1 MNISDMFESWGNT
14 TQNAWGNNTTGNF
27 FSSINPFSSQQGTP
41 LNSLFGETGLI
52 SNPTEAW
59 DQFKNGK
66 TNIVNKQIADE
77 NLAFQQENLDYQK
90 ALQETI
96 FNREDTSYQ
105 RTVNDMIKAGLNPLT
120 MNGQNDTGEVIPTE
134 AKHND
139 FVMQDQG
146 FGAMAN
152 EIFNAMNK
160 LNYYQI
166 GENINQKSKA
176 EADIKTQEAEN
187 YENTI
192 TKLKAEIE
200 NLKANTNNTNETTRG
215 KKHTNDYNEKYGV
228 NSEMP
233 LIERIGAYTNSEG
246 QKEDNKDYNNKIN
259 NTINKTKEKLTNTY
273 AKKV

>member
-1 MNISDMFESWGNT
+1 
-14 TQNAWGNNTTGNF
+14 
-27 FSSINPFSSQQGTP
+27 
-41 LNSLFGETGLI
+41 
-52 SNPTEAW
+52 
-59 DQFKNGK
+59 
-66 TNIVNKQIADE
+66 
-77 NLAFQQENLDYQK
+77 
-90 ALQETI
+90 
-96 FNREDTSYQ
+96 
-105 RTVNDMIKAGLNPLT
+105 
-120 MNGQNDTGEVIPTE
+120 
-134 AKHND
+134 
-139 FVMQDQG
+139 MQDQG

-273 AKKV
+273 AKKVEEMNKKLNELREKNDKFAEKNRKKIWELKHNKNIIKHNNYKGYKDKF